1 MATPEIE
8 TDLRPREF
16 GVALLMAATWYFLG
30 PWGIIPTVW
39 FAYLIVQ
46 AQPGWLDVGT
56 RLLPVA
62 QRKALADGAATVYA
76 QWHQLTAPWR
86 EIDATGATGTS
97 RALPDWGDDDP
108 LAAPGDDAPTLPMIT
123 VAELAAGDNL
133 LIVGSR
139 GSGKTTLL
147 QALLAHRQRR
157 CYVLDPHSH
166 PGKWPSNARVLGG
179 GRDFAT
185 IYAALLRG
193 EDELTRRAKA
203 LNTDAGARFAPF
215 TLASDEWGS
224 VTSEIVVG
232 KDQDSPGR
240 LMIRLLKE
248 GRKFGISFI
257 GCAHGDTAESLG
269 SKGDTAA
276 FRTSFDWIIYCG
288 AFVGREL
295 RDLPEL
301 ARSLPLGR
309 TPEGG
314 AFPLIVL
321 AVSPVTGA
329 RRLLDLRDLRTPA
342 PARDVRPAPRQAEPI
357 TTELAIETDE
367 RPTART
373 DTTVSAA
380 RTPAAPPTP
389 DARTDAGVSAAP
401 PAAPAIQSRTDL
413 VRALVAAGWGVTQI
427 RDTLKGTNSEIGA
440 LVRQIED
447 EILLNGRS

>member
-1 MATPEIE
+1 RPGGQPE
-8 TDLRPREF
+8 P
-16 GVALLMAATWYFLG
+16 
-30 PWGIIPTVW
+30 P
-39 FAYLIVQ
+39 
-46 AQPGWLDVGT
+46 
-56 RLLPVA
+56 LLPA
-62 QRKALADGAATVYA
+62 
-76 QWHQLTAPWR
+76 
-86 EIDATGATGTS
+86 
-97 RALPDWGDDDP
+97 WGDNDP
-108 LAAPGDDAPTLPMIT
+108 LAETGNDAPALPVITL
-123 VAELAAGDNL
+123 AELAASDNL

-166 PGKWPSNARVLGG
+166 PGKWPATARVLGG

-185 IYAALLRG
+185 IYAALLRA
-193 EDELTRRAKA
+193 ESELTKRAQA
-203 LNTDAGARFAPF
+203 LNSDAQARFAPF

-276 FRTSFDWIIYCG
+276 FRASFDWIVYCG

-295 RDLPEL
+295 RDIPDL

-309 TPEGG
+309 PPEGG
-314 AFPLIVL
+314 AFPLIVV

-329 RRLLDLRDLRTPA
+329 RRLLDLRGIDRVAAVAPQPSMAETRQTDEPLDTPA
-342 PARDVRPAPRQAEPI
+342 PVPHQAVQ
-357 TTELAIETDE
+357 TDE
-367 RPTART
+367 QT
-373 DTTVSAA
+373 DKQTDQF
-380 RTPAAPPTP
+380 AAPP
-389 DARTDAGVSAAP
+389 
-401 PAAPAIQSRTDL
+401 QSRTREDL
-413 VRALVAAGWGVTQI
+413 VRTLVRQGWTVSQI
-427 RDTLKGTNSEIGA
+427 RDVVKGDNTTISA

-447 EILLNGRS
+447 EQLHQGRS

>member
-1 MATPEIE
+1 MKSPLPD

-30 PWGIIPTVW
+30 PWGLIPTIW
-39 FAYLIVQ
+39 FAYMIVQ
-46 AQPGWLDVGT
+46 AQPGWLDAGV

-62 QRKALADGAATVYA
+62 QRRALAESTATA
-76 QWHQLTAPWR
+76 RNQWRKITAPWR
-86 EIDATGATGTS
+86 ESDATGAT
-97 RALPDWGDDDP
+97 RALLDWGDPLTETSDDP
-108 LAAPGDDAPTLPMIT
+108 PALPTIT
-123 VAELAAGDNL
+123 VAELATGDNL
-133 LIVGSR
+133 LIVGNR

-147 QALLAHRQRR
+147 QALLSHRQRR

-166 PGKWPSNARVLGG
+166 PGKWPATAKVLGG

-185 IYAALLRG
+185 IYATLLRG
-193 EDELTRRAKA
+193 EDELTKRAQA

-276 FRTSFDWIIYCG
+276 FRASFDWIIYCG
-288 AFVGREL
+288 AFVSREM
-295 RDLPEL
+295 RDLPDL
-301 ARSLPLGR
+301 ARNLPLGR

-314 AFPLIVL
+314 TFPLMVM
-321 AVSPVTGA
+321 AVSPVTGS
-329 RRLLDLRDLRTPA
+329 RRMLDLREIDPIPA
-342 PARDVRPAPRQAEPI
+342 MINRPAA
-357 TTELAIETDE
+357 TTATVPLTPTTTDE
-367 RPTART
+367 WADEPLIEPSVAPTIPLTTART
-373 DTTVSAA
+373 DV
-380 RTPAAPPTP
+380 
-389 DARTDAGVSAAP
+389 P
-401 PAAPAIQSRTDL
+401 PALRSREDI
-413 VRALVAAGWGVTQI
+413 VRALLASGWGVTQI

-447 EILLNGRS
+447 EQLHQGRS

>member
-1 MATPEIE
+1 MEIRSPIPDPQPQPD

-30 PWGIIPTVW
+30 PWGLIPTIW
-39 FAYLIVQ
+39 FAYMIVQ
-46 AQPGWLDVGT
+46 AQPGWLDAGV

-62 QRKALADGAATVYA
+62 QRRALTDSAANA
-76 QWHQLTAPWR
+76 RQQWHQLTAPWR
-86 EIDATGATGTS
+86 ESDDIGATPPSPAAAGEGG
-97 RALPDWGDDDP
+97 WGGEGVDSP
-108 LAAPGDDAPTLPMIT
+108 RPIT
-123 VAELAAGDNL
+123 VAELATGDNL
-133 LIVGSR
+133 LIVGNR

-147 QALLAHRQRR
+147 QALLSHRQRR

-166 PGKWPSNARVLGG
+166 PGKWPATAKVLGG

-185 IYAALLRG
+185 IYATLLRG
-193 EDELTRRAKA
+193 EDELTKRAQA

-232 KDQDSPGR
+232 RDQDSPGR

-276 FRTSFDWIIYCG
+276 FRASFDWIIYCG
-288 AFVGREL
+288 AFVSREL
-295 RDLPEL
+295 RDLPDL

-314 AFPLIVL
+314 TFPLIVM
-321 AVSPVTGA
+321 AVSPVTGS
-329 RRLLDLRDLRTPA
+329 RRMLDLREIDPIPA
-342 PARDVRPAPRQAEPI
+342 MINRPAA
-357 TTELAIETDE
+357 TTATVPLTPTTTDE
-367 RPTART
+367 WADEPLIEPSVAPTIPLTTART
-373 DTTVSAA
+373 DV
-380 RTPAAPPTP
+380 
-389 DARTDAGVSAAP
+389 P
-401 PAAPAIQSRTDL
+401 PALRSREDI
-413 VRALVAAGWGVTQI
+413 VRALLASGWGVTQI

-447 EILLNGRS
+447 EQLHQGRS

>member
-1 MATPEIE
+1 METRSSIPDLQPQPD

-30 PWGIIPTVW
+30 PWGLIPTIW

-46 AQPGWLDVGT
+46 AQPGWLSASV

-62 QRKALADGAATVYA
+62 QRRALADSTANARQ

-86 EIDATGATGTS
+86 ESDTTGETPPSLTAVGEGG
-97 RALPDWGDDDP
+97 WGGEGVDSP
-108 LAAPGDDAPTLPMIT
+108 RPIT
-123 VAELAAGDNL
+123 VAELATGDNL
-133 LIVGSR
+133 LIVGNR

-166 PGKWPSNARVLGG
+166 PGKWPATAKVLGG

-185 IYAALLRG
+185 IYATLLRG
-193 EDELTRRAKA
+193 EDELTKRAQA
-203 LNTDAGARFAPF
+203 LNTNAGARFAPF

-269 SKGDTAA
+269 SKGDTTA
-276 FRTSFDWIIYCG
+276 FRASFDWIIYCG

-295 RDLPEL
+295 RDLPDL
-301 ARSLPLGR
+301 ARSLPMGR

-314 AFPLIVL
+314 TFPLMVM
-321 AVSPVTGA
+321 AVSPVTGS
-329 RRLLDLRDLRTPA
+329 RRMLDLREIDRVAGETP
-342 PARDVRPAPRQAEPI
+342 PIPLIETTNQTVEPLDTPDPAPRHAVQAEEQTNPI
-357 TTELAIETDE
+357 
-367 RPTART
+367 
-373 DTTVSAA
+373 V
-380 RTPAAPPTP
+380 TPP
-389 DARTDAGVSAAP
+389 
-401 PAAPAIQSRTDL
+401 QSRNREDL
-413 VRALVAAGWGVTQI
+413 VRSLVRQGWTISQI
-427 RDTLKGTNSEIGA
+427 RDVVKGDNTTLGA
-440 LVRQIED
+440 LVHQIED
-447 EILLNGRS
+447 DILNRRS

>member
-1 MATPEIE
+1 AAI
-8 TDLRPREF
+8 
-16 GVALLMAATWYFLG
+16 GVDRRLAEGRLARALLPGLAKRPG
-30 PWGIIPTVW
+30 G
-39 FAYLIVQ
+39 
-46 AQPGWLDVGT
+46 QPEPPL
-56 RLLPVA
+56 
-62 QRKALADGAATVYA
+62 
-76 QWHQLTAPWR
+76 
-86 EIDATGATGTS
+86 
-97 RALPDWGDDDP
+97 LPDWGDP
-108 LAAPGDDAPTLPMIT
+108 LTPPSPAAAGAGGWGGEGLSALPMIT

-147 QALLAHRQRR
+147 QAILANRQRR
-157 CYVLDPHSH
+157 CYILDPHSH
-166 PGKWPSNARVLGG
+166 PGKWPSNAKVLGG

-193 EDELTRRAKA
+193 EDELTKRAQA
-203 LNTDAGARFAPF
+203 LNTNAQARFAPF

-232 KDQDSPGR
+232 KDQDPPGR

-276 FRTSFDWIIYCG
+276 FRASFDWIVYCG

-295 RDLPEL
+295 RDIPEL

-314 AFPLIVL
+314 TFPLIVV
-321 AVSPVTGA
+321 AISPITGA
-329 RRLLDLRDLRTPA
+329 RRLLDLRGIGQGLGADRKSVSWSHSPHQQRIAPPRPPQRERGLGGEGVQAPPNDRTDEPTTSALRT
-342 PARDVRPAPRQAEPI
+342 RE
-357 TTELAIETDE
+357 
-367 RPTART
+367 
-373 DTTVSAA
+373 
-380 RTPAAPPTP
+380 
-389 DARTDAGVSAAP
+389 
-401 PAAPAIQSRTDL
+401 DL
-413 VRALVAAGWGVTQI
+413 VRALLAAGWGVTQI

-447 EILLNGRS
+447 EQLHQGRS